1 MGKRYK
7 ELSLEER
14 ERIAVLMAWGRSMRE
29 IARDLGRNHSTI
41 SRELKKNSC
50 VIAKRRCYLV
60 HRAEMRTK
68 RRKALR
74 GRRERL
80 KDPRIRDY
88 VREKLKTHWSPEQI
102 AGRIRIDDPDLRISH
117 EAIYQYVYLEA
128 WELFRYLP
136 RKHKRRRLRFN
147 YTRPQGLVIP
157 SRVFIGK
164 RPEEVNQRLVFG
176 HWEADSIISRANLV
190 SLHVLVERKSRLVK
204 ITKMLRNSSDQ
215 VRQAI
220 VRRLTP
226 LPEFFRLSIT
236 YDNGFENTG
245 HREINRDLGTQ
256 SFFCHPYHSWEKG
269 SVENT
274 NGLIRRFIP
283 KKTNLERIPNT
294 DLQRIEN
301 LLNNRPR
308 KCLNYRTP
316 KEVFKS
322 SGGALTGLM

>member
-1 MGKRYK
+1 MGKQYK

-14 ERIAVLMAWGRSMRE
+14 ERIAVLKGFGKSMRE
-29 IARDLGRNHSTI
+29 IARELGRNHSTI
-41 SRELKKNSC
+41 SRELTKNSC
-50 VIAKRRCYLV
+50 FVAKRHCYLV
-60 HRAEMRTK
+60 HRAEMRAR

-74 GRRERL
+74 GKRERL
-80 KDPRIRDY
+80 KNSQIREY
-88 VREKLKTHWSPEQI
+88 VQEKMKLHWSPEQI
-102 AGRIRIDDPDLRISH
+102 GGRIQMDHPGLRISH
-117 EAIYQYVYLEA
+117 EAIYQYIYEEA
-128 WELFRYLP
+128 WELFPFLA

-147 YTRPQGLVIP
+147 YRKPQGLVIP
-157 SRVFIGK
+157 CRVFIGK

-176 HWEADSIISRANLV
+176 HWEADSMISRANLV

-245 HREINRDLGTQ
+245 HREINRELGTQ

-322 SGGALTGLM
+322 LSGALTGLI